1 MRKNIRTIIALGV
14 ILLGSF
20 STLLTPVAKAQSSP
34 SPERVRDAK
43 FHAVSRAFSALD
55 RTTRQFPII
64 EQPLAQPTATAAP
77 AIPAIADPDVILTLI
92 GVIGAFVAV
101 VVMLFALRG
110 KGNK

>member
-1 MRKNIRTIIALGV
+1 MRKNMMTIIALGV

-20 STLLTPVAKAQSSP
+20 STLLASVAQAQSSP
-34 SPERVRDAK
+34 NSVLE
-43 FHAVSRAFSALD
+43 
-55 RTTRQFPII
+55 RTTARFPIM
-64 EQPLAQPTATAAP
+64 EEPLAQPTATAAP
-77 AIPAIADPDVILTLI
+77 ALPAIADPDVILTLI